1 MEQKLA
7 GLRSESV
14 PDLHGTSDVWQQ
26 ILALDTR
33 FGHLRPSMCGDS
45 NMQRTLYLRRRHQ
58 LSKEQTR
65 SSQVT
70 HASHDVDNNA
80 PKRDL
85 YKCFREQLLISLYG
99 HAPSLQFSSNT
110 HSVEQSK
117 SVAGSPKPESF
128 SGSQYNKFTDDE
140 SCHSVGHTISRAK
153 ETLAEGYAFS
163 GIEHIFDHHTGA
175 VNRIR
180 FANNDNTRLAIAS
193 MDGTISICSTWP
205 PSQAK
210 RVLLLLSGGHQ
221 RGTSIT
227 DLAWS
232 LSNDTLV
239 STALD
244 GSVCLWDTAS
254 GRLIRVYCAQTVA
267 IGPVLVC
274 AYQPQNYNLL
284 VVGGAWGAIQTINL
298 STGKTIKKGRDQ
310 IHFIGFKSHKLP
322 AATFTPFAVMGQ
334 GCVTALTFE
343 AASGTCL
350 WAGTDRGVIQAYS
363 CQPENGRLIRTHR
376 LNLHAL
382 QTSTSTA
389 VPLLTSPSGLHEDD
403 LDISSAD
410 LTRGNGRLKRSNFV
424 QRLSGSQRSSSKFPS
439 ITSLSA
445 HSWLSRET
453 GDSYLLA
460 NAARLGLVLFQVTSN
475 TGSLSMKRR
484 FPIYHEPPDSH
495 SNRSLRL
502 LHSCFAPL
510 VSFRSGACA
519 VTASEDSNVYVFDV
533 LYNGSHRSHCVSGLP
548 AGLVT
553 VLQGHMAPVLDVAI
567 AWDES
572 VLASADEGGAVIVWR
587 RLGASD
593 EAIE

>member
-1 MEQKLA
+1 MEQQLA

-70 HASHDVDNNA
+70 HASHEVDTNA

-140 SCHSVGHTISRAK
+140 SCHSVGHTTSRAK

-163 GIEHIFDHHTGA
+163 GIEHVFDHHTGA

-254 GRLIRVYCAQTVA
+254 
-267 IGPVLVC
+267 
-274 AYQPQNYNLL
+274 
-284 VVGGAWGAIQTINL
+284 
-298 STGKTIKKGRDQ
+298 
-310 IHFIGFKSHKLP
+310 
-322 AATFTPFAVMGQ
+322 
-334 GCVTALTFE
+334 
-343 AASGTCL
+343 
-350 WAGTDRGVIQAYS
+350 
-363 CQPENGRLIRTHR
+363 
-376 LNLHAL
+376 
-382 QTSTSTA
+382 
-389 VPLLTSPSGLHEDD
+389 
-403 LDISSAD
+403 
-410 LTRGNGRLKRSNFV
+410 
-424 QRLSGSQRSSSKFPS
+424 RSSSKFPS

-460 NAARLGLVLFQVTSN
+460 NAARLGLVLFQVTSS
-475 TGSLSMKRR
+475 TGSLSMKCR

-495 SNRSLRL
+495 TNRSLRL

-533 LYNGSHRSHCVSGLP
+533 LYNGSHRSHCVSALP

-587 RLGASD
+587 RLCASD